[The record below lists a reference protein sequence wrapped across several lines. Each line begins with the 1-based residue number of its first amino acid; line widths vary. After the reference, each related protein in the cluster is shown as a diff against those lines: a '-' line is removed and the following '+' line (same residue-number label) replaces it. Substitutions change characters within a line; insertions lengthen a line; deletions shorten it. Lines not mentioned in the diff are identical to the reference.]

1 MDGVEVYISCGGTDD
16 GGIDEN
22 YTNLQGWVMDHQAAA
37 WKMVKDRWLEGQ
49 VLEGESA
56 YCLE

>member
-22 YTNLQGWVMDHQAAA
+22 YTILQGWVMDHQAAA
-37 WKMVKDRWLEGQ
+37 WKMVKDR
-49 VLEGESA
+49 
-56 YCLE
+56 